1 MRGGHEM
8 QRVYASRAADFKS
21 PTRRYSS
28 FLLLLAIGS
37 LLIACGGGGG
47 GGGGGDG
54 GDGGGG
60 GGGAPACVTGPNPTV
75 LEWDPV
81 SDPNPVRYRIYYGT
95 SSLTYSQREDVGNN
109 TTFTVTE
116 LSSGRTYYFA
126 ATAYTGLND
135 ESVESV
141 ISNEVCKTIT
151 ASD

>member
-1 MRGGHEM
+1 M
-8 QRVYASRAADFKS
+8 QRVYTSRAADFKS

-28 FLLLLAIGS
+28 SLLLLAIGS
-37 LLIACGGGGG
+37 LLVAC
-47 GGGGGDG
+47 GGGGDG
-54 GDGGGG
+54 GDG

-81 SDPNPVRYRIYYGT
+81 SDANLAGYRIYYGT
-95 SSLTYSQREDVGNN
+95 SSLTYPQSVDVGNN
-109 TTFTVTE
+109 TTFTVTR

-135 ESVESV
+135 ESV